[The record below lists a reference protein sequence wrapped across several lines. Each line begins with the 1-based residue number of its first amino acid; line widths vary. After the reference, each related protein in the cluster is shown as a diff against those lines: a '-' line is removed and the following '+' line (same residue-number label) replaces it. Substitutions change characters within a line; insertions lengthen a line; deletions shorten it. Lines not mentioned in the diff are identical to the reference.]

1 MKIQRNS
8 YLNRLISGKWNGLIK
23 IITGI
28 RRCGKSYLL
37 FNLFE
42 EHLLENGVDSEQ
54 IIKIPFDDW
63 DYRHLCNPDTLMNFL
78 KERIDSSKQYY
89 LLFDEVQLLQN
100 FEAVLN
106 GLLRKTNIDI
116 YVTGSNSRFLSTD
129 IITEFRGRGD
139 QIHVYPLSFA
149 EYMSVDSRHPVD
161 AWNDYYTYGGLPHVL
176 SLDGDYTK
184 VEYLKNLYSAVYS
197 ADILDR
203 HKIKNQEEF
212 NELVQIIASSIG
224 SPCNPT
230 KLSKTFKSKKNITLT
245 DKAISRYLSYLQD
258 AFIIERAI
266 RYDIKG
272 KKYINTLSKYYFTD
286 IGLRNALL
294 DFRQQEENHIM
305 ENIIYNELKLRGFS
319 VDVGVVET
327 RITDEKGRRIRK
339 QYEIDFVANQGSR
352 RYYIQSAFAMPTD
365 AKERQESASLLNVDD
380 SFRKIIITK
389 DYIKPKRNDEGVVTI
404 GLIDFLL
411 KPELLDW

>member
-1 MKIQRNS
+1 M
-8 YLNRLISGKWNGLIK
+8 
-23 IITGI
+23 
-28 RRCGKSYLL
+28 
-37 FNLFE
+37 
-42 EHLLENGVDSEQ
+42 
-54 IIKIPFDDW
+54 
-63 DYRHLCNPDTLMNFL
+63 
-78 KERIDSSKQYY
+78 
-89 LLFDEVQLLQN
+89 
-100 FEAVLN
+100 
-106 GLLRKTNIDI
+106 
-116 YVTGSNSRFLSTD
+116 
-129 IITEFRGRGD
+129 
-139 QIHVYPLSFA
+139 
-149 EYMSVDSRHPVD
+149 
-161 AWNDYYTYGGLPHVL
+161 L

-230 KLSKTFKSKKNITLT
+230 KLSKTFKSKKNVTLT

-339 QYEIDFVANQGSR
+339 QYEIDFVANQGCR

-389 DYIKPKRNDEGVVTI
+389 DYIKPKRNDEGIVTI

>member
-1 MKIQRNS
+1 MKIKRDR
-8 YLNRLISGKWNGLIK
+8 YLNQLISGKWNGLIK

-42 EHLLENGVDSEQ
+42 EHLIQNGVSREQ

-63 DYRHLCNPDTLMNFL
+63 DFRHLCDPDTLMSFL
-78 KERIDSSKQYY
+78 KERIDNSNEYY
-89 LLFDEVQLLQN
+89 LLFDEVQLLRN

-106 GLLRKTNIDI
+106 GLLRRHNIDI

-139 QIHVYPLSFA
+139 QIHVYPLSFS
-149 EYMSVDSRHPVD
+149 EFISIDTRHPID
-161 AWNDYYTYGGLPHVL
+161 AWGDYYTYGGLPHVL
-176 SLDGDYTK
+176 TLEEDSK
-184 VEYLKNLYSAVYS
+184 KAEYLKNLYSTVYS
-197 ADILDR
+197 SDILDR
-203 HKIKNQEEF
+203 HKIKNRTEF
-212 NELVQIIASSIG
+212 TELVQIIASSIG
-224 SPCNPT
+224 SPCNPL
-230 KLSKTFKSKKNITLT
+230 KLSRTFKSLKKVTLT
-245 DKAISRYLSYLQD
+245 DKAITRYLTYLQD
-258 AFIIERAI
+258 AFIIEKSI

-286 IGLRNALL
+286 IGIRNALL
-294 DFRQQEENHIM
+294 DFRQQEETHIM
-305 ENIIYNELKLRGFS
+305 ENIIYNELKIRGFS

-327 RITDEKGRRIRK
+327 RYTDVNGKRLRK
-339 QYEIDFVANQGSR
+339 QYEVDFVANQSSR

-365 AKERQESASLLNVDD
+365 AKERQESASLLNIDD
-380 SFRKIIITK
+380 SFKKIIIVK
-389 DYIKPKRNDEGVVTI
+389 DYIKPKRNEMGIITI
-404 GLIDFLL
+404 GLIDFLM

>member
-1 MKIQRNS
+1 M
-8 YLNRLISGKWNGLIK
+8 
-23 IITGI
+23 
-28 RRCGKSYLL
+28 